1 MTNYHVYQTA
11 TVPARPSTNGMA
23 LTGLLLGSVTV
34 MFAML
39 PVVGWWVAVV
49 PGLLALVS
57 GIVGVHDACQSDETG
72 SARAAIAILLGLSP
86 FPVSLSMA
94 IFYGGI

>member
-1 MTNYHVYQTA
+1 
-11 TVPARPSTNGMA
+11 MA
-23 LTGLLLGSVTV
+23 LTSLVLGIVTV

-39 PVVGWWVAVV
+39 
-49 PGLLALVS
+49 LS
-57 GIVGVHDACQSDETG
+57 
-72 SARAAIAILLGLSP
+72 LSP

>member
-1 MTNYHVYQTA
+1 
-11 TVPARPSTNGMA
+11 MA
-23 LTGLLLGSVTV
+23 LTGLVLGIVTV
-34 MFAML
+34 VFAML

-49 PGLLALVS
+49 PGILALVF
-57 GIVGVHDACQSDETG
+57 GIVGAYDACRSDGTG
-72 SARAAIAILLGLSP
+72 AVRAAIAILLSLSP

>member
-1 MTNYHVYQTA
+1 
-11 TVPARPSTNGMA
+11 VPALPTKNGMA
-23 LTGLLLGSVTV
+23 LTGLVLGIVTV
-34 MFAML
+34 VFAML

-49 PGLLALVS
+49 PGILALVF
-57 GIVGVHDACQSDETG
+57 GIVGAYDACRSDGTG
-72 SARAAIAILLGLSP
+72 AVRAAIAILLSLSP